1 MLETVVHTHEN
12 SAEFK
17 RLFRDYEDRIAV
29 SNSRRAA
36 LLAAIFMLGGCTL
49 DYVVFPELA
58 NSFLLIRIASFVL
71 LGSIFLHLGRI
82 DVEDRGHFISAGIAL
97 IPLIAIC
104 AMIVRTGGGNSE
116 YYAGLSLVLV
126 GLSLLLR
133 WSFRKSLAMISVCL
147 VFYALSVSL
156 AKEPV
161 NRQILFNN
169 SYFLFVTSVFVVAG
183 SYFYEQLRFREFALR
198 NEVEKSHEL
207 LESQNKQLSELDE
220 AKTHF
225 FANISHEL
233 RTPLTIMLGITER
246 LKASISRQ
254 PADAKMTEMTQM
266 LEQNGLRLLKLIDD
280 LLDLV
285 RFDTGHTD
293 INTQA
298 TAMDA
303 HLDGLLL
310 SLRHLAEQDRVSLV
324 WEGKSDVGRVMLDRD
339 KFDKILLNLVIN
351 AIKFTPSR
359 GVIDVK
365 VDIRGGKLL
374 LTVEDTGVGIAPH
387 ILPRIFERFW
397 QVDTSSTRKFQ
408 GAGIGLALVRSLT
421 QAMEGEI
428 TVDSQPGVGTKFT
441 VNFPVETA
449 SETTETEIE
458 EPLKHGGKIA
468 DLHRRAAMA
477 VPGKIQSTTPSG
489 PTGALRAPLPPVSI
503 GGRPSTA
510 RPLVLI
516 ADDEPDIRRFLRMQ
530 LEDVDVI
537 EAADGAEAFQ
547 LAQQRQPQ
555 LALLDQMMP
564 EMDGVEACRRIREN
578 HTTRSTAIIILTAR
592 ADEQTKL
599 NALQAGAN
607 DFLTKPFS
615 TAELS
620 LRLSNQLAMA
630 RIRREL
636 LDLNTELQSAIEQIK
651 ENEVAMV
658 RNEKLSSL
666 GRMSAGIIHEINNPL
681 NYATAGLH
689 ALATFTRSLPDKD
702 QEDFEDI
709 LKDIREGVERVSQI
723 VIDLRQFTREDN
735 GISGDADLT
744 EVIARSQR
752 MVSHQV
758 GKEISFKLNA
768 PPHAMIRGNANQLVQ
783 VFVNFFQNSIDAINE
798 RPAVPEPAPG
808 QIEVTIE
815 PVGEGWTLTVRDNG
829 VGIPPENLQ
838 KIFDPFF
845 TSKDVGKGMGLGL
858 SITHQILQGHG
869 AIMEVDSRPS
879 QYTVFRL
886 TFPGVAS
893 KQPGD
898 SALDPVA

>member
-1 MLETVVHTHEN
+1 MLETVVQNHEN

-49 DYVVFPELA
+49 DYVVFPELG

-104 AMIVRTGGGNSE
+104 AMIVRTGGGNSM

-147 VFYALSVSL
+147 AFYALSVSL

-198 NEVEKSHEL
+198 REVEKSHEL

-246 LKASISRQ
+246 LKASLLRQ

-365 VDIRGGKLL
+365 VDITGGKLQ

-428 TVDSQPGVGTKFT
+428 NVDSQPGVGTKFT

-449 SETTETEIE
+449 PESSEAEIE

-477 VPGKIQSTTPSG
+477 VPGKIQSTTPSM
-489 PTGALRAPLPPVSI
+489 PAGALRAPVPPPSI

-636 LDLNTELQSAIEQIK
+636 LDLNGELQSAIEQIK
-651 ENEVAMV
+651 ENEVVMV

-702 QEDFEDI
+702 QSDFEDI

-744 EVIARSQR
+744 EVIARAQR

-758 GKEISFKLNA
+758 GKEISFKLTA

-783 VFVNFFQNSIDAINE
+783 VFVNFFQNSIDAIHE

-808 QIEVTIE
+808 HIEVSIE

-869 AIMEVDSRPS
+869 AVVEVDSRPA

-886 TFPGVAS
+886 TFPGVATR
-893 KQPGD
+893 QPDD

>member
-1 MLETVVHTHEN
+1 MPDTVVHHHEN

-17 RLFRDYEDRIAV
+17 RQFRDYEDRIAV

-58 NSFLLIRIASFVL
+58 DGFLLIRIASFVL

-82 DVEDRGHFISAGIAL
+82 DAEDRGHFISAGIAL

-104 AMIVRTGGGNSE
+104 AMIVRTGGGNSM

-156 AKEPV
+156 AKEAV

-183 SYFYEQLRFREFALR
+183 SYFYEQLRFREFSLR

-246 LKASISRQ
+246 LKASFSKQ
-254 PADAKMTEMTQM
+254 PPDAKMAEMTQM

-293 INTQA
+293 INTQP
-298 TAMDA
+298 TAMDS

-365 VDIRGGKLL
+365 VAIKEGNLL

-421 QAMEGEI
+421 QAMGGEI
-428 TVDSQPGVGTKFT
+428 TVDSQPGVGTKFSVT
-441 VNFPVETA
+441 FPVETA
-449 SETTETEIE
+449 SDTAEAEVEA
-458 EPLKHGGKIA
+458 PLKHGGKIA
-468 DLHRRAAMA
+468 DLHRRAAMS

-489 PTGALRAPLPPVSI
+489 PNAALRTPLPPISI

-620 LRLSNQLAMA
+620 LRLANQLAMA

-636 LDLNTELQSAIEQIK
+636 LDLNTELQSVIEQIK

-758 GKEISFKLNA
+758 GKEITFKLTA

-783 VFVNFFQNSIDAINE
+783 VFVNFFQNSIDAIHE
-798 RPAVPEPAPG
+798 RPAVPEPPPG
-808 QIEVTIE
+808 HIEVTIE
-815 PVGEGWTLTVRDNG
+815 SVGEGWTLTVRDNG

-858 SITHQILQGHG
+858 SITHQILQAHG

-886 TFPGVAS
+886 TFPGIAS
-893 KQPGD
+893 KLPED